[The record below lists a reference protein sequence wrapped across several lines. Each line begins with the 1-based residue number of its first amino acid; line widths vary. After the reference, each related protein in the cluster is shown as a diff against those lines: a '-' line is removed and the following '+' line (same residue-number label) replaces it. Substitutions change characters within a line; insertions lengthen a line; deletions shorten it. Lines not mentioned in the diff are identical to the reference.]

1 MPDDV
6 PMLTR
11 AAPEWQLIKR
21 AVGGYADSGNYHS
34 QCATSDG
41 RRQMLWLV
49 AQLHRLSAKLHE
61 ATGVAAAREVL
72 ELRAAD
78 TLAEAEAVQIA
89 AE

>member
-1 MPDDV
+1 MLDDV
-6 PMLTR
+6 PTLTL
-11 AAPEWQLIKR
+11 AQPEWHLIKL
-21 AVGGYADSGNYHS
+21 AVSGYADSVNYHS
-34 QCATSDG
+34 QAATSDG

-61 ATGVAAAREVL
+61 ATGMRAAQEVL

-78 TLAEAEAVQIA
+78 VLAEANAVQMV